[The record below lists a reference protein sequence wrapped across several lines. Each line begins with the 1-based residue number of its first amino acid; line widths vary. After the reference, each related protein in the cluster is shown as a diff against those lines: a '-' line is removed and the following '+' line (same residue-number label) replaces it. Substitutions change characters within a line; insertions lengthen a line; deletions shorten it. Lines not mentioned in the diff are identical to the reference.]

1 MANHDPREDRDPLG
15 DLRFAR
21 FVQAQHAR
29 EERVGRFRAEEAF
42 RKAAGQTRPSLLRRL
57 VERIKGRAAQRP
69 PTKRW

>member
-1 MANHDPREDRDPLG
+1 MAHQDPRDERDPLG

-42 RKAAGQTRPSLLRRL
+42 RKAAGQTRSSLLRRL
-57 VERIKGRAAQRP
+57 VERIKGRAAR
-69 PTKRW
+69 

>member
-1 MANHDPREDRDPLG
+1 MAHQDPREERDPLG

-21 FVQAQHAR
+21 FVQAQRSR

-57 VERIKGRAAQRP
+57 VERIRGRAAR
-69 PTKRW
+69 